1 MTPPPKLPLFVRS
14 ANRRVELVRRSVAGL
29 VNLITTARRE
39 VPLIGPLLKSPKG
52 PEEGTQSDVMASNW
66 K

>member
-1 MTPPPKLPLFVRS
+1 VTPLELPLFVRS

-39 VPLIGPLLKSPKG
+39 VPLIGPLLKGPKG
-52 PEEGTQSDVMASNW
+52 SEE
-66 K
+66 